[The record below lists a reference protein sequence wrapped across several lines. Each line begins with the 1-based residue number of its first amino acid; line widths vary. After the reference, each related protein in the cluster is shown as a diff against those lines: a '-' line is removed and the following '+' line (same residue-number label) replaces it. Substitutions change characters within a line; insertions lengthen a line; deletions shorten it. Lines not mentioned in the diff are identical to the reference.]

1 MKRVYAL
8 GIAVALVCTVDACS
22 SDNAA
27 GAAPGAAGAAPGAA
41 NAGSAPVD
49 MSPPPTSV
57 VTTEKFGDTHTGDGT
72 FYTFADGTGACLY
85 DKTADVHIAALNA
98 SDWANSAW
106 CGACV
111 DVTAGSNQV
120 RVRIVDEC
128 PDCAPGQLDLHP
140 DAFALLAPKEQ
151 GRVAITWNF
160 VACDA
165 EGPVSYKY
173 KDGSNPYWTA
183 VQVRNS
189 RFPITKLESSK
200 DGSSWAEAARQDYN
214 YFLNGSGFGSGTTQ
228 VRITA
233 ENGDTLIDTLPAV
246 QENLEVTGQAQF
258 P

>member
-1 MKRVYAL
+1 MAS
-8 GIAVALVCTVDACS
+8 ACS
-22 SDNAA
+22 SD
-27 GAAPGAAGAAPGAA
+27 
-41 NAGSAPVD
+41 SASSTGNTPVD
-49 MSPPPTSV
+49 TSPPPTNV
-57 VTTEKFGDTHTGDGT
+57 VTTEKFGEVHSGDGT
-72 FYTFADGTGACLY
+72 FYTFADGTGACSY
-85 DKTADVHIAALNA
+85 DKTTDIHIAALNV
-98 SDWANSAW
+98 SDWDGSAW
-106 CGACV
+106 CGACA
-111 DVTAGSNQV
+111 DVTAVNGTQV

-128 PDCAPGQLDLHP
+128 PDCAPGQLDFHP

-165 EGPVSYKY
+165 QGPVSYKY

-189 RFPITKLESSK
+189 RFPIAKLESSK
-200 DGSSWAEAARQDYN
+200 DGSTWAEAARQDYN

-233 ENGDTLIDTLPAV
+233 ESGDTLIDTLPAV
-246 QENLEVTGQAQF
+246 QENLIVTGQAQF